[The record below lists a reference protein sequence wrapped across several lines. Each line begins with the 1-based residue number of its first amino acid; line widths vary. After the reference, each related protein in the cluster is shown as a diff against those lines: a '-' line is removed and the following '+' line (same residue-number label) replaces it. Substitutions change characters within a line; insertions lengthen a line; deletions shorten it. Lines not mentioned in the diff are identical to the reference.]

1 MVYRIQ
7 VNDFTE
13 LLDFEPGDKS
23 ILHCALRHGVV
34 LPHSCQ
40 DGRCGECKVKI
51 LKGNVSC
58 KDDFGVLD
66 SVTSE
71 FKEIL
76 ACSSIPCS
84 DVAIEA
90 DFIPELSGIKAV
102 NLPVKVNSFELVA
115 QNVARIVF
123 RLPPNN
129 PFHYLPG
136 QFLDLSYK
144 GLTRSYSIA
153 NAVRLDGSLELHI
166 RQLKGG
172 AMSQNL
178 FPGVPANELM
188 RIYGPRGTFFLRSS
202 NRPVVFI
209 ATGTGYAPIKAMLEG
224 AASKGDGRNVL
235 FYWGNSDPSAFYD
248 LDWLRQFEERHKNF
262 SFTPILRRPV
272 AGWDGVVGAVF
283 ETILHWDEDLAGF
296 DFYLCGSPAMIDAAK
311 EALVE
316 RGALPRQ
323 MYFDAFFTAGNILIR
338 GS

>member
-1 MVYRIQ
+1 MAYKIQ
-7 VNDFTE
+7 VNDIAE
-13 LLDFEPGDKS
+13 LLEFDPGDKS

-34 LPHSCQ
+34 LPYSCQ
-40 DGRCGECKVKI
+40 DGRCGECKIKI
-51 LKGNVSC
+51 INGEVIA
-58 KDDFGVLD
+58 KDDFGVLI
-66 SVTSE
+66 SYPPVH
-71 FKEIL
+71 EIVL
-76 ACSSIPCS
+76 ACSSVPCS
-84 DVAIEA
+84 DLAIEA
-90 DFIPELSGIKAV
+90 DFIPELSGIKAI
-102 NLPVKVNSFELVA
+102 NLPVKVNSFELVSK
-115 QNVARIVF
+115 NVARIVF

-153 NAVRLDGSLELHI
+153 NAVRSDGCIELHI
-166 RQLKGG
+166 RQLDGG

-224 AASKGDGRNVL
+224 AASKGDGRNIL

-248 LDWLRQFEERHKNF
+248 LDWLRQFEDRHENF
-262 SFTPILRRPV
+262 GFTPILRRPV
-272 AGWDGVVGAVF
+272 ASWEGAVGAVF
-283 ETILHWDEDLAGF
+283 EPVLHWDEDLAGF

-311 EALVE
+311 QALVK

-323 MYFDAFFTAGNILIR
+323 MYSDAFFTASNISIR